1 MISFLAKYKKIIFGI
16 TVVIFIIGVFFGL
29 GAYVFSGA
37 VGTAVADVG
46 GTKIGYQSFYN
57 QVNRVL
63 KNMKQQD
70 SEVNAVMEATV
81 KQEVLRQMIME
92 EILAQ
97 QAKKLKLSV
106 SDFEVAMEVQSTP
119 QFFYDKNFNA
129 RVYVQTIWD
138 NFHMTP
144 SEYES
149 WRRNARLAN
158 KFKQFIASS
167 IKVTPEEVKDFY
179 LENKGKLSDFE
190 KKKDEY
196 KNKLVQRG
204 FMDSANYMLRQ
215 VAAKTEIKTYL
226 DQIEKRASNG

>member
-1 MISFLAKYKKIIFGI
+1 MISFLGKYKKIIFGV

-29 GAYVFSGA
+29 GSYVLSGA
-37 VGTAVADVG
+37 AGSAVAEVG
-46 GTKIGYQSFYN
+46 GTKIPYEGFYT

-63 KNMKQQD
+63 KNMRQED
-70 SEVNAVMEATV
+70 AEVNSVMETTV

-119 QFFYDKNFNA
+119 QFFYEKAFSPRA
-129 RVYVQTIWD
+129 YVQTIWE
-138 NFHMTP
+138 NFRMTP
-144 SEYES
+144 AEYEA
-149 WRRNARLAN
+149 WRRKARLGN
-158 KFKQFIASS
+158 KLKQFIMSS
-167 IKVTPEEVKDFY
+167 VKVTPGEIKDFY
-179 LENKGKLSDFE
+179 LENKGKPGEFE

-196 KNKLVQRG
+196 AQKLVQRE

-215 VAAKTEIKTYL
+215 VAAKVEIKTYL
-226 DQIEKRASNG
+226 DQIEKRANG